1 MWQEQAKALFF
12 MEKKS
17 IREISI
23 MLLKSEKSIYRYLK
37 KLPEYKQEK
46 EKRKKAN
53 SQKRKAYQK
62 QWDRKNRV
70 DRYANIS
77 GESLKR
83 EHDLAAIILSREKY
97 A

>member
-1 MWQEQAKALFF
+1 MWQERAKALFF

-53 SQKRKAYQK
+53 RQKRKAYQK
-62 QWDRKNRV
+62 QWDRQNRV
-70 DRYANIS
+70 ERYTNIN

>member
-37 KLPEYKQEK
+37 KLPEYKQER

-62 QWDRKNRV
+62 QWDRKNRAE
-70 DRYANIS
+70 RYTNIS

>member
-1 MWQEQAKALFF
+1 MWQERAEALFF

-53 SQKRKAYQK
+53 RQKRKAYQK
-62 QWDRKNRV
+62 QWDRQNRV
-70 DRYANIS
+70 ERYTNIN

>member
-37 KLPEYKQEK
+37 KLPEYKQER

-53 SQKRKAYQK
+53 RQKRKAYQK
-62 QWDRKNRV
+62 QWDRKNRAE
-70 DRYANIS
+70 RYTNIS

>member
-1 MWQEQAKALFF
+1 MWQERAKALFF

-46 EKRKKAN
+46 EKSISKAMGQAKQSRKIHKY
-53 SQKRKAYQK
+53 QRRKYQK
-62 QWDRKNRV
+62 G
-70 DRYANIS
+70 A
-77 GESLKR
+77 
-83 EHDLAAIILSREKY
+83 
-97 A
+97 